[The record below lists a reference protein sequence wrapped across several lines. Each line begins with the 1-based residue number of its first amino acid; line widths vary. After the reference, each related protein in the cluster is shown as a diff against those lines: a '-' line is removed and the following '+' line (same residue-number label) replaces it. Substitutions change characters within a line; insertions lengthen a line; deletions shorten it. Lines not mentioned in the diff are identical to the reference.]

1 MPLSNWAA
9 RAFQKTVTNVFYSRV
24 LPTRRRRS
32 RRPAQQISLESLEPR
47 QMLSINTVTTNAD
60 FGAGSLRQAI
70 IDANATSANDDIVFA
85 SSLFTNGV
93 STITLG
99 SAALPTIAATSGAGS
114 LAITGPGASS
124 LIISGNNGNNS
135 RNFSIFNI
143 ASGGNLSISGVTV
156 SGAKTT
162 DTYGKGGS
170 IINSGTLNISSS
182 VITGNSVSGSS
193 SYGGGIQNDTS
204 AILTISNTTIS
215 GNSSANHAAG
225 INNDG
230 TISIT
235 SSTISGNTAANSG
248 GGFVNFGTLS
258 IFNST
263 IFGNTATL
271 GSGGGIFN
279 NTALN
284 ITNTTIASNS
294 AVSGGG
300 ILGNGGSLN
309 IANTIIANSTSG
321 GDYAGSGT
329 IGTNLNNLVE
339 DGSIIDSSSTPTGSG
354 NISGDPVLG
363 TLQNNGGPTQTLAL
377 LSGSPAI
384 AAGDATISNAAPVN
398 SLDQRGV
405 TRSPTAPSIGAF
417 EYINDAPV
425 LSTAAAG
432 SASGSAFTTQP
443 IITIKDALGN
453 IVTTSTASVT
463 MTVSGNGTTVGTTT
477 VNAVAGVATFS
488 DVGISGTAGT
498 AYTLTFTSGSLATAA
513 QTITPT
519 FGIATRATLTTAA
532 AGSASGSVFTT
543 QPIITI
549 KDTFGNIVT
558 TSTASVTMTVS
569 GNGTTVGTTINTVN
583 AVNGVATFSGVGI
596 SGTAGTAY
604 TLTFTS
610 GSLTTATQS
619 ITPTF
624 GLATQVAL
632 STSAAGSASGSAFTT
647 QPVVTIKDSFG
658 NTITNSTALVTMT
671 VSGNGTT
678 VGTTIN
684 TVNAVNGVAT
694 FSGVGISGTAGTAYT
709 LTFTSGSL
717 TTATQSITP
726 TFGLA
731 TQATLSTSAA
741 GSASGSAF
749 TTQPIITIKDTFGNT
764 VTNSTASVTMTVS
777 GNGTTVGTTT
787 VNAVN
792 GVATFSGV
800 GISGTAGTAYTL
812 TFTSGSLTTA
822 TQSITPT
829 FGLATQAT
837 FTTQA
842 AGSAS
847 GSAFTTQPIIT
858 IKDTFGN
865 TVTNSTASVTMTVS
879 GNGTTV
885 GTATVT
891 AVAGVATFS
900 DVGISGT
907 AGTAYTLTFTSAG
920 LTSATQS
927 ITPLGAANTPTFGTP
942 TSTSDGFTV
951 QISNY
956 DNNFI
961 YGGTATAN
969 GTVSIDGSGVVTVSG
984 VAANT
989 ACTATITTTQTGY
1002 ASGSATVTE
1011 TSATATVPS
1020 RPTSVAAVSGNTQ
1033 LAVTWVAPANTGG
1046 SAITEYIVK
1055 YSSSGGVAGSWTR
1068 YSPGS
1073 PITASPCTVTGLA
1086 NGTAYVIKVIAKNA
1100 VGISLPS
1107 ANSAPATPAATV
1119 PGRPTSVVATSGNAS
1134 LGVTWGAPASTGG
1147 SAITEYIVK
1156 YSSNNGAAGSWTRY
1170 RPGLPITATACTVTG
1185 LTNGTAYVI
1194 KVIAKNV
1201 SAISLPSA
1209 NSAPATPAATVP
1221 GAPTSV
1227 VAVSG
1232 NAQLAVTWT
1241 APVSTGGSAITEY
1254 IVKYS
1259 SNSGASWTRFFPS
1272 SGLPITTNS
1281 CTVTGLTNGTAY
1293 VIKVIARNAVGIS
1306 LPSANSAPFTPATPT
1321 FMSMV
1326 TVGNPGNAA
1335 DAGSNFPGYGD
1346 VSYSYQIGTYD
1357 VTGSQYTAFLN
1368 AVGST
1373 DTYGLYSASMG
1384 TDTNVAQIS
1393 QSGSSGSYTYAVANS
1408 TGSRPV
1414 SFVTWFDC
1422 ARFSNWMSNGQ
1433 PSGAQTSTTTE
1444 NGAYNVN
1451 GATSGNAVAVNTT
1464 NPNTT
1469 LAPTFRM
1476 PLENEWYKAAYYS
1489 PNYGGSGIGGYSAFA
1504 TQSNSAPGTTIGGSA
1519 NQVNYNGAN
1528 VQVID
1533 VGSFTGSGSYY
1544 GTFDQSGN
1552 VYQWNDLDGTSQ
1564 STRGFRG
1571 GNWYETA
1578 YYSSSSFR
1586 YDVPPS
1592 TEVNDIGFRLASPVT
1607 PTLTPAFD
1615 TPTATADGFT
1625 VVISNYDSNYT
1636 WAGTATA
1643 SGTVVVTDNGDGTGL
1658 ATITGVAANTS
1669 STATITTTRTGY
1681 VGGSNTVAA
1690 TSLNT
1695 ALTPTFGT
1703 PTATADGFTV
1713 VITNYDSNYT
1723 WAGTATASGTVVVTD
1738 NGDGTGLATINGVAP
1753 GTSSTAAI
1761 TTTRNGYTVGSANVA
1776 ATSLLAA
1783 LNPTFGTPTATAD
1796 GFTVV
1801 ITNYDATYTWA
1812 GTATASGTV
1821 VVTDNGDGTGLATIT
1836 GVAANTSSTATI
1848 TTARTGYAVGTAD
1861 ATETSL

>member
-47 QMLSINTVTTNAD
+47 QMLSINTVTTTAD

-477 VNAVAGVATFS
+477 VN
-488 DVGISGTAGT
+488 
-498 AYTLTFTSGSLATAA
+498 
-513 QTITPT
+513 
-519 FGIATRATLTTAA
+519 
-532 AGSASGSVFTT
+532 
-543 QPIITI
+543 
-549 KDTFGNIVT
+549 
-558 TSTASVTMTVS
+558 
-569 GNGTTVGTTINTVN
+569 
-583 AVNGVATFSGVGI
+583 
-596 SGTAGTAY
+596 
-604 TLTFTS
+604 
-610 GSLTTATQS
+610 
-619 ITPTF
+619 
-624 GLATQVAL
+624 
-632 STSAAGSASGSAFTT
+632 
-647 QPVVTIKDSFG
+647 
-658 NTITNSTALVTMT
+658 
-671 VSGNGTT
+671 
-678 VGTTIN
+678 
-684 TVNAVNGVAT
+684 
-694 FSGVGISGTAGTAYT
+694 
-709 LTFTSGSL
+709 
-717 TTATQSITP
+717 
-726 TFGLA
+726 
-731 TQATLSTSAA
+731 
-741 GSASGSAF
+741 
-749 TTQPIITIKDTFGNT
+749 
-764 VTNSTASVTMTVS
+764 
-777 GNGTTVGTTT
+777 
-787 VNAVN
+787 
-792 GVATFSGV
+792 
-800 GISGTAGTAYTL
+800 
-812 TFTSGSLTTA
+812 
-822 TQSITPT
+822 
-829 FGLATQAT
+829 
-837 FTTQA
+837 
-842 AGSAS
+842 
-847 GSAFTTQPIIT
+847 
-858 IKDTFGN
+858 
-865 TVTNSTASVTMTVS
+865 
-879 GNGTTV
+879 
-885 GTATVT
+885 

-1713 VITNYDSNYT
+1713 VITNYDSSYS